1 MAKGSDMLGK
11 ITGVIIVA
19 SGLLLGAPAGH
30 AQEPETLKS
39 IISSQIEAFRIDDG
53 VTAFGF
59 ASLKIRSIFQ
69 SPERFME
76 MVRRQYAP
84 VYRPENFRFG
94 PTSLE
99 TAGRP
104 VQIVDIVDQQ
114 GSAWRATYTF
124 EQHPDGSWRIAG
136 VRLEKLPGSSV

>member
-1 MAKGSDMLGK
+1 MFGK
-11 ITGVIIVA
+11 ITGVMIVVSCLLA
-19 SGLLLGAPAGH
+19 SPPAGH

-39 IISSQIEAFRIDDG
+39 IISSQIEAFRKNDG

-59 ASLKIRSIFQ
+59 ASLQLRSIFR
-69 SPERFME
+69 SPDRFME

-84 VYRPENFRFG
+84 VYRPENFSFG
-94 PTSLE
+94 QTSLE
-99 TAGRP
+99 IAGRP

-114 GSAWRATYTF
+114 GRSWRAVYTF

-136 VRLEKLPGSSV
+136 VQLEVLPGSSA

>member
-1 MAKGSDMLGK
+1 MLGR
-11 ITGVIIVA
+11 ITGIIIVA
-19 SGLLLGAPAGH
+19 SGLVLGAPAGH

-39 IISSQIEAFRIDDG
+39 IISNQIEAFRNNDG
-53 VTAFGF
+53 VKAFGF
-59 ASLKIRSIFQ
+59 ASLKIRSMFQ

-76 MVRRQYAP
+76 MVKRQYAP
-84 VYRPENFRFG
+84 VYRPENFSFG

-99 TAGRP
+99 NAGQP

-114 GSAWRATYTF
+114 GRSWRATYMF

-136 VRLEKLPGSSV
+136 VFLQQLPGSSA